1 MNTVIVKDRKES
13 LNAEQLVA
21 LYALMK
27 RNGDNLNA
35 TKILDIY
42 EKFQNEELIISFAG
56 HFSAGKSSMINAL
69 LGEEIL
75 PKSPIPTSANVVKV
89 NSGDAVARVF
99 FTTEQPVE
107 YKEPYDIEMI
117 KDYSKDKE
125 AIKKIE
131 ISTGKQIVPTGSA
144 LIDTPGIDAADDADR
159 IMTEASLHL
168 ADVLFYVMDYN
179 HVQSEVNLQFLKSIQ
194 AKNLPYFVVINQID
208 KHDERE
214 LSFVSFDKSIKQTFD
229 QWNLMP
235 KDIFYTSLKEPKV
248 AHNAFEQIKEKLFI
262 MMGPNRTKYLNI
274 NQSVEQVMNDHR
286 SFLATK
292 YETMIHDR
300 TAGEALHSEHSY
312 IDDLET
318 LEEKLL
324 YLENEPMKF
333 EQEFMEELQQTLNNA
348 YLMPASL
355 RDKAQLFLES
365 QQSDFKV
372 GLFASKKKT
381 NEERSTRAEQFL
393 SILQENMNKS
403 IQWKLRDKLLL
414 LMKKYDISDTSLQ
427 NEVNEMGVT
436 YELDQLLQLM
446 KPGAKV
452 NGDYVLN
459 YTNDVS
465 ANIKHIFKQLARK
478 QLHAIQ
484 FLIVE
489 KNKAEKEIYERNLS
503 DLQKQQNVN
512 EAIKRLEGELQG
524 AYAQLEKQYSEPNM
538 DASAW
543 ELVKQALEKKP
554 KPIRVE
560 NDQRTVSTKVK
571 NKPIEAGIERNA
583 STNKMTIDHVVT
595 SIEAT
600 MKVIHELPGFE
611 SLQAELMEKAFRLKN
626 RSYTIALFGAFS
638 AGKSSFA
645 NALMGEKVLPV
656 SPNPTT
662 ATVNRICPVNEKHP
676 HGTVVVTL
684 KDQEM
689 LANDLQMITKK
700 LSPRATGFHELIE
713 WVKANELEKNDQLN
727 KMYQAF
733 LHAML
738 KGYENH
744 RDFIGKTITINH
756 EQFASYVTD
765 ETTACYIESINLYYD
780 CALTRQGITLV
791 DTPGADS
798 INARHTNVAF
808 EYIKHADAILYVTY
822 YNHALSRADKDF
834 LMQLGRVKEAF
845 QLDKMF
851 FIVNAADL
859 AADEA
864 ELKLVTA
871 YVQEQLL
878 QLGIRLPRLYPVSSK
893 SSLEEKTAKKSLN
906 KQMQQLESD
915 FYRFINHDLATLTI
929 ESAIRDMERT
939 SHALDNYIQS
949 LNMDQQEKENRK
961 NDIKIKEKR
970 LVSEINTYNSSVYKD
985 QIAQKINKQLF
996 YVLERLSI
1004 RFHDMFK
1011 EMYNPTTITESG
1023 RKGQSQLRASLD
1035 SLLEYVAFELQQE
1048 LQAVSLRIESYM
1060 KRRLH
1065 EVHQALTDKSVQA
1078 DPLFELPDMKKLAIE
1093 TPIFEKGLTN
1103 MDPNQFDPVFSKYK
1117 GTKAFFEKN
1126 EKEFMKEQMYAI
1138 MEPCAKQYMD
1148 ANNSFMQ
1155 SAYQKQWDSLVQR
1168 ICEQAE
1174 QNTRLQVENYLN
1186 MLQSTVDMH
1195 VLLQKQKQ
1203 LKKIM
1208 KHSD

>member
-21 LYALMK
+21 LYAQMK
-27 RNGDNLNA
+27 QNGDHLNA
-35 TKILDIY
+35 SKILDIY
-42 EKFQNEELIISFAG
+42 EKHQKQELIISFAG

-69 LGEEIL
+69 LEEEIL
-75 PKSPIPTSANVVKV
+75 PKSPIPTSANVVKIT
-89 NSGDAVARVF
+89 SGDAVARVF

-117 KDYSKDKE
+117 KEYSKDKE

-131 ISTGKQIVPTGSA
+131 ISTGKQIVPVGSA

-194 AKNLPYFVVINQID
+194 EKKLPYFVVINQID
-208 KHDERE
+208 KHDEQE
-214 LSFVSFDKSIKQTFD
+214 LRFVSFDKSIKQTFD
-229 QWNLMP
+229 QWNLKP
-235 KDIFYTSLKEPKV
+235 NNIYYTSLKEPNI
-248 AHNAFEQIKEKLFI
+248 AHNAFEQIKEKIFI
-262 MMGPNRTKYLNI
+262 MMGPDRPKYLHI
-274 NQSVEQVMNDHR
+274 KQSVRQVMDEHR

-292 YETMIHDR
+292 YESLIDDL
-300 TAGEALHSEHSY
+300 TAGEATRSDDSY
-312 IDDLET
+312 LDELEAT
-318 LEEKLL
+318 EEKLL
-324 YLENEPMKF
+324 YLENEPIKF
-333 EQEFMEELQQTLNNA
+333 EQEFLEELQQTLNNA
-348 YLMPASL
+348 YLMPANL

-381 NEERSTRAEQFL
+381 KEEKNTRAEQFL
-393 SILQENMNKS
+393 ALLKENMHKS
-403 IQWKLRDKLLL
+403 IEWKFRDKLLVL
-414 LMKKYDISDTSLQ
+414 LKKYAIHDTSLQ
-427 NEVNEMGVT
+427 NEINGMVVT
-436 YELDQLLQLM
+436 YELDHLLQLM

-465 ANIKHIFKQLARK
+465 ANIKSIYKQLARK
-478 QLHAIQ
+478 QLHVMQ
-484 FLIVE
+484 SLIVK
-489 KNKAEKEIYERNLS
+489 KNEDAKRVHEHNFTHFKN
-503 DLQKQQNVN
+503 QQNIS
-512 EAIKRLEGELQG
+512 ETIKQLQSEWQA
-524 AYAQLEKQYSEPNM
+524 AYAKLERQYSEPKV
-538 DASAW
+538 DASGW
-543 ELVKQALEKKP
+543 ELVKQALERKP
-554 KPIRVE
+554 KPIRVVA
-560 NDQRTVSTKVK
+560 DKRTVSTREY
-571 NKPIEAGIERNA
+571 NKPSEKDFKNNGFTKEM
-583 STNKMTIDHVVT
+583 KMEDVVE
-595 SIEAT
+595 SIEST
-600 MKVIHELPGFE
+600 IKLIRELPGFE
-611 SLQAELMEKAFRLKN
+611 SLKTDLSEKANRLRN

-662 ATVNRICPVNEKHP
+662 ATVNRICPVNDKHP

-684 KDQEM
+684 KDQAM
-689 LANDLQMITKK
+689 LARDLQMITKK
-700 LSPRATGFHELIE
+700 LSPKGSEFDELIE
-713 WVKANELEKNDQLN
+713 WVKANELEKSEQLN
-727 KMYQAF
+727 KMYQAY

-738 KGYENH
+738 KGYEVH
-744 RDFIGKTITINH
+744 RNFIGKDITINL

-765 ETTACYIESINLYYD
+765 ETKACYIESISLYYD
-780 CALTRQGITLV
+780 CALTREGITLV

-851 FIVNAADL
+851 FIVNASDL

-864 ELKLVTA
+864 ELKLVTD
-871 YVQEQLL
+871 YVQGQLL

-893 SSLEEKTAKKSLN
+893 TSLEQKIAKQSLN
-906 KQMQQLESD
+906 KQMQQLEAD
-915 FYRFINHDLATLTI
+915 FYQFIYHDLSSLTI
-929 ESAIRDMERT
+929 ESAIRDMGRT
-939 SHALDNYIQS
+939 SHTLDNYIQS
-949 LNMDQQEKENRK
+949 INMDHQEKETRA
-961 NDIKIKEKR
+961 NDIKTKANK
-970 LVSEINTYNSSVYKD
+970 LVSEINAYDASVYQD
-985 QIAQKINKQLF
+985 QIAQKIEKQLF

-1023 RKGQSQLRASLD
+1023 KKAQNQLRESLD
-1035 SLLEYVAFELQQE
+1035 NLLEYIAFELHQE

-1060 KRRLH
+1060 H
-1065 EVHQALTDKSVQA
+1065 EQLNEFFQALAGKSVES
-1078 DPLFELPDMKKLAIE
+1078 DSLFELPDMKQLEID
-1093 TPIFEKGLTN
+1093 TPAFQKGLS
-1103 MDPNQFDPVFSKYK
+1103 DIDSNQFNAVFSKYK

-1138 MEPCAKQYMD
+1138 IKPCAQQYLD
-1148 ANNSFMQ
+1148 TNHSFMQ
-1155 SAYQKQWDSLVQR
+1155 SSYQNQLDSLVENIR
-1168 ICEQAE
+1168 AQAE
-1174 QNTRLQVENYLN
+1174 RNAHLQVDNYLK
-1186 MLQSTVDMH
+1186 MLQSTVDIP
-1195 VLLQKQKQ
+1195 VLLEKQKQ
-1203 LKKIM
+1203 LKSII
-1208 KHSD
+1208 KH

>member
-1 MNTVIVKDRKES
+1 MIVKDRKES

-21 LYALMK
+21 LYVQMK
-27 RNGDNLNA
+27 QNGDNLNA
-35 TKILDIY
+35 AKILDIY
-42 EKFQNEELIISFAG
+42 EKFKKQELVISFAG

-75 PKSPIPTSANVVKV
+75 PKSPIPTSANVVKI
-89 NSGDAVARVF
+89 NSGDAAARVF

-117 KDYSKDKE
+117 KEYSKDKE
-125 AIKKIE
+125 TIKKIE

-194 AKNLPYFVVINQID
+194 EKKLPYFVVINQID
-208 KHDERE
+208 KHDEQE
-214 LSFVSFDKSIKQTFD
+214 LSFISFDKNIKQTFD
-229 QWNLMP
+229 QWSLKPNE
-235 KDIFYTSLKEPKV
+235 IYYTSLKEPSID
-248 AHNAFEQIKEKLFI
+248 HNEFEKIKEKIFI
-262 MMGPNRTKYLNI
+262 MMGPDRPKYLHI
-274 NQSVEQVMNDHR
+274 QQSVWQVMDEHR
-286 SFLATK
+286 SFLAAK
-292 YETMIHDR
+292 YESLINEI
-300 TAGEALHSEHSY
+300 TAGEAVQSDNSY
-312 IDDLET
+312 LDDLAAT
-318 LEEKLL
+318 EEKLL
-324 YLENEPMKF
+324 YLENEPMIF
-333 EQEFMEELQQTLNNA
+333 EQEFLEELQQTLNNA
-348 YLMPASL
+348 YLMPAHL

-365 QQSDFKV
+365 QQSDFKI

-381 NEERSTRAEQFL
+381 ELEKIARAEQFL
-393 SILQENMNKS
+393 APLKENMQKS
-403 IQWKLRDKLLL
+403 IQWKFRDKLLAL
-414 LMKKYDISDTSLQ
+414 LKKYAVNDTSLQ
-427 NEVNEMGVT
+427 SDINGLVVT
-436 YELDQLLQLM
+436 YELDHLLQLM

-465 ANIKHIFKQLARK
+465 ANIKNSYKQLARK
-478 QLHAIQ
+478 LLHVIQ
-484 FLIVE
+484 SLIVE
-489 KNKAEKEIYERNLS
+489 KNEEEKGIYEQRLAH
-503 DLQKQQNVN
+503 LKQQQNVN
-512 EAIKRLEGELQG
+512 ESIKQLESEWQA
-524 AYAQLEKQYSEPNM
+524 AYVQLEKQYNEPKAE
-538 DASAW
+538 ASAW
-543 ELVKQALEKKP
+543 DLVKQALDRKP

-560 NDQRTVSTKVK
+560 VDKRTVFMKENKKPSTKDFENNGSAK
-571 NKPIEAGIERNA
+571 
-583 STNKMTIDHVVT
+583 KMKLEDVVE
-595 SIEAT
+595 SIEST
-600 MKVIHELPGFE
+600 IKLIHKLPGFE
-611 SLQAELMEKAFRLKN
+611 SLKTELMEKADRLKN

-662 ATVNRICPVNEKHP
+662 ATVNRICPVNEKYP

-684 KDQEM
+684 KNQAV

-700 LSPRATGFHELIE
+700 LSPKVSGFHELIE
-713 WVKANELEKNDQLN
+713 WVKANELDKSDQLN
-727 KMYQAF
+727 KMYQAY

-738 KGYENH
+738 IGYGEH
-744 RDFIGKTITINH
+744 RDVIGKTITINL

-765 ETTACYIESINLYYD
+765 ETKACYIESINLYYD
-780 CALTRQGITLV
+780 CALTREGITLV

-864 ELKLVTA
+864 ELKLVTD

-893 SSLEEKTAKKSLN
+893 MSLEQKTVKKSLN
-906 KQMQQLESD
+906 KQMQQLEAD
-915 FYRFINHDLATLTI
+915 FYQFIYHDLATLTI
-929 ESAIRDMERT
+929 ESAIRNIERT
-939 SHALDNYIQS
+939 SHTLNNYIQS
-949 LNMDQQEKENRK
+949 LNMDRQEKEIRINE
-961 NDIKIKEKR
+961 IKTKEKR
-970 LVSEINTYNSSVYKD
+970 LISEINSYNFSVYKD

-1023 RKGQSQLRASLD
+1023 KKAQNQLRKGLEN
-1035 SLLEYVAFELQQE
+1035 LLEYIAFELLQE
-1048 LQAVSLRIESYM
+1048 LQAVSLRIESYIHEQ
-1060 KRRLH
+1060 LN
-1065 EVHQALTDKSVQA
+1065 EVHQTLADKSLKI
-1078 DPLFELPDMKKLAIE
+1078 DSLFELPDMQKMEIK
-1093 TPIFEKGLTN
+1093 TPSFEKGLTN
-1103 MDPNQFDPVFSKYK
+1103 IDLSHFNPVFSKYK

-1126 EKEFMKEQMYAI
+1126 EKEFMKEQMYVI
-1138 MEPCAKQYMD
+1138 IKPCAQQYID
-1148 ANNSFMQ
+1148 TNHSFME
-1155 SAYQKQWDSLVQR
+1155 SSYQKQLESLIQTIRVH
-1168 ICEQAE
+1168 AE
-1174 QNTRLQVENYLN
+1174 QNIHLQVDNYLK
-1186 MLQSTVDMH
+1186 MLQSTAEMPN
-1195 VLLQKQKQ
+1195 LLEKQKQ
-1203 LKKIM
+1203 LNSII
-1208 KHSD
+1208 KH